1 MIEGMIGVWR
11 PPRAKRSDRGGGG
24 GGVYPPPTVGTFPKI
39 MSTKI
44 VSTKKAVENEILGI

>member
-1 MIEGMIGVWR
+1 METSASE
-11 PPRAKRSDRGGGG
+11 AKRPGGGG
-24 GGVYPPPTVGTFPKI
+24 GGIYPPPTVGTFPKI